1 MAFDGIIAKQIVA
14 ELQSCLL
21 NGKIN
26 KIYEPNK
33 NEMILGIYA
42 NGKNYALDI
51 DISSNYYRIH
61 LTTNTKPNPI
71 NAPNFC
77 MILRKH
83 LLGYRITA
91 ISMQGLERVITIS
104 LEGFNE
110 LNDKTSK
117 TLIIELMGKHSNII
131 LLNEND
137 CIIDSLRHLDHT
149 AGSYRDILPAHPYVF
164 PTSEKQDFLRISYI
178 DFKNFFKKDISL
190 SQQFSDSFIGISKVF
205 IESCLK
211 ELQIEDSTFSDSDLE
226 NLYHHVKEIISKLG
240 SSDISCT
247 FIVNQTDYTLKMQ
260 VSETLLQTNFF
271 LDDFYHKKQ
280 ANDFIKQYRNDLLR
294 LVLTSLKKV
303 NKKINNMNQKLKEC
317 ENMDNYRIYGELLT
331 ANLYKIDN
339 HSRID
344 SIVLENYYQNN
355 EPIIIPLDKTISP
368 SYNAKKYFKKYNKL
382 KNTLS
387 VVSKQK
393 EEAQKELDYLES
405 VVYELENVTQIS
417 EIEDIYHEISENILV
432 KSSKNTVSV
441 KKSKIDKRKTKDVY
455 EPLLYQINGFDLYI
469 GKNNKQNDY
478 ITTKL
483 GKNEDLWFH
492 TKDIRGSH
500 TLLKCNGHTVDMN
513 TILVCA
519 QIAAFHSKAKL
530 SSNVPVDYCFVKYVK
545 KPSGSKPGMV
555 IYTNYKTVYVE
566 PKED

>member
-1 MAFDGIIAKQIVA
+1 MAFDGIIAKQIVT

-33 NEMILGIYA
+33 NEMIFGIYA
-42 NGKNYALDI
+42 NGKNYALDM

-77 MILRKH
+77 MVLRKH

-117 TLIIELMGKHSNII
+117 TLIIELMGKHSNIN

-164 PTSEKQDFLRISYI
+164 PTSEKQDFLEISYI
-178 DFKNFFKKDISL
+178 DFKKFFKKDISL
-190 SQQFSDSFIGISKVF
+190 SQQFSDSFIGISKAF
-205 IESCLK
+205 LESCLK

-240 SSDISCT
+240 SSNISCT
-247 FIVNQTDYTLKMQ
+247 FIANQTDYTLKMQ
-260 VSETLLQTNFF
+260 SPETLLQTNFF

-368 SYNAKKYFKKYNKL
+368 SYNAKKYFKKYAKL

-417 EIEDIYHEISENILV
+417 EIEDIYHEISENVLV

-441 KKSKIDKRKTKDVY
+441 KKNKIDKRKTKDVY

-483 GKNEDLWFH
+483 GKNEDVWFH

-500 TLLKCNGHTVDMN
+500 ALLKCNGHTVDMD

-519 QIAAFHSKAKL
+519 QITAFHSKAKL

-555 IYTNYKTVYVE
+555 IYTNYKTIYVE
-566 PKED
+566 PKEN